1 MTSENMLTSEEK
13 NVTTVTAGGINRIE
27 LDTRIHLCLISEET
41 NSIIEETLHEVCE
54 NLKVESNEFNH
65 LTLTEE
71 LGVAVLIILEI
82 KNVKWGCNKIKEL
95 RAEPEH
101 FLKPILAVYEQ
112 APDNFTELADVNL
125 IWPVLQ
131 SEFCIKVKDLVK
143 VAANVQDLIAVP
155 NSIGETEFRKLLMVR
170 HLYTRESE
178 ILAPTRNHQSSVGY
192 TFPAAQILF
201 KVKPGEEVA
210 FLEELEE
217 AQLLTSKLIDK
228 VNICPFCGHT
238 QINFRELCPHCR
250 SLNISEETTIHHF
263 RCAYIGRESEFRQ
276 GINLTCPKCS
286 RELRHI
292 GVDYD
297 KPSELM
303 WCNDCNQNFSEPLL
317 SCYCLACAKTFPPEN
332 TLIKRINEYKLSQDG
347 IRAAEEGA
355 LPGSGLINILKKEVG
370 FYKREVFME
379 MLRIEVFRCRRYKYK
394 STLSRFN
401 LGSAGDNATS
411 RKFKTD
417 FAAVINQ
424 TFRSTDLFTDSSS
437 GEMFVIF
444 THTDSVDARIAFSR
458 LKTSIDKIAIAKI
471 DLKYDLVDLASQ
483 DDSLDG
489 IWEKLN

>member
-1 MTSENMLTSEEK
+1 M
-13 NVTTVTAGGINRIE
+13 TTVTAGGVNRIE
-27 LDTRIHLCLISEET
+27 LDTRIHICLLSEET
-41 NSIIEETLHEVCE
+41 DSILETLQVFCE
-54 NLKVESNEFNH
+54 DLKIEQNELNH

-71 LGVAVLIILEI
+71 LGLADLIILYI
-82 KNVKWGCNKIKEL
+82 KNVEWGRDKMKEL
-95 RAEPEH
+95 RSDPEH
-101 FLKPILAVYEQ
+101 FLKPILTVYEQ
-112 APDNFTELADVNL
+112 APDNFTELVDVNC

-131 SEFCIKVKDLVK
+131 SEFGAKVKELLK
-143 VAANVQDLIAVP
+143 VAAKVQDLIAAP
-155 NSIGETEFRKLLMVR
+155 ESIGETGLKKLLILR
-170 HLYTRESE
+170 HLHTRESG
-178 ILAPTRNHQSSVGY
+178 ILTPGRNHQSSLGY
-192 TFPAAQILF
+192 TFAAVQILF
-201 KVKPGEEVA
+201 NVKPGKEVT

-228 VNICPFCGHT
+228 VNICPFCDHT
-238 QINFRELCPHCR
+238 QINFREICPHCR

-276 GINLTCPKCS
+276 GLNLTCPKCS

-297 KPSELM
+297 KPSEVL
-303 WCNDCNQNFSEPLL
+303 WCNDCRQNFPEPLL

-332 TLIKRINEYKLSQDG
+332 TLVKRINEYKLSQDG

-401 LGSAGDNATS
+401 LGSAVDTVTS
-411 RKFKTD
+411 RKFKND
-417 FAAVINQ
+417 FAAVVNQ

-437 GEMFVIF
+437 GEMLVIF
-444 THTDSVDARIAFSR
+444 TNTNAERAKVAFNR
-458 LKTSIDKIAIAKI
+458 LKASIDKIATTKI
-471 DLKYDLVDLASQ
+471 DLEYDLVDLAAQ
-483 DDSLDG
+483 DNSVEG

>member
-1 MTSENMLTSEEK
+1 MLTSEEK
-13 NVTTVTAGGINRIE
+13 NVTTVTASGINRIE
-27 LDTRIHLCLISEET
+27 LDTRIHLLLLSQET
-41 NSIIEETLHEVCE
+41 DSILKSLQAFCE
-54 NLKVESNEFNH
+54 NLEVESDEFNH

-71 LGVAVLIILEI
+71 LDLADLTILY
-82 KNVKWGCNKIKEL
+82 VKDATWGSDKMEQL
-95 RAEPEH
+95 RSEPKH

-112 APDNFTELADVNL
+112 APDNFTELADLNL

-131 SEFCIKVKDLVK
+131 SDFAVKINGLLK
-143 VAANVQDLIAVP
+143 VASNVQDLIAVP
-155 NSIGETEFRKLLMVR
+155 DFIGDTGLKKLLILR
-170 HLYTRESE
+170 HLYTRESG
-178 ILAPTRNHQSSVGY
+178 ILIPKRNHKSSVGY

-210 FLEELEE
+210 LLEELEE
-217 AQLLTSKLIDK
+217 SQLLTSKLIDK
-228 VNICPFCGHT
+228 VNICPFCEHT
-238 QINFRELCPHCR
+238 QINFREICPHCR

-263 RCAYIGRESEFRQ
+263 RCAYIGRDSEFRQ

-297 KPSELM
+297 KPSEVM

-332 TLIKRINEYKLSQDG
+332 TLLKRINEYKLSHDG

-401 LGSAGDNATS
+401 LGRADEAATS
-411 RKFKTD
+411 RKFKSD

-424 TFRSTDLFTDSSS
+424 TFRTTDLFTDSRS
-437 GEMFVIF
+437 GEILVIF
-444 THTDSVDARIAFSR
+444 TNTDTENAKIAFSR
-458 LKTSIDKIAIAKI
+458 LKASIDKIATTKI
-471 DLKYDLVDLASQ
+471 DIEYDLTDLAAQ
-483 DDSLDG
+483 DDSMDG